1 LTRAARAPRVLTV
14 RAALLIATSLTLVM
28 IGLIVAALTVVVV
41 PSATTLRARASRT
54 LTDFSA
60 QTNLASRLEQ
70 MIADLRLMIEHPEE
84 GVLSA
89 DELGLRRLRV
99 ESLLRS
105 KTMLQPD
112 LDPATFSPALGRA
125 IEEADGS
132 ATHLGSAI
140 LGLVGALEVEDAP
153 AARRLLARADSL
165 EDEHRDRIVELTSDA
180 LADLERAESRLE
192 RDAGLIGLLFGVW
205 LLTVIVAVPVLWWLL
220 QRRLFTPIAAL
231 DDSLTRIQA
240 GDLNVELP
248 VTRFD
253 ELGRL
258 SNHFN
263 NTTAVLRAQRAALGR
278 AAAAAAVAE
287 SEQRYRD
294 AFEHAAVGLAEIAL
308 DGTYVRINRAMSA
321 ILGREPSEIVGH
333 RFTEFTHPEDASID
347 MLAWPRL
354 LQGEPIVR
362 IEKRY
367 RRGDG
372 SLASVQVTGA
382 LLTDGDGAPRQ
393 VITVVQD
400 VTEQRRLEHEL
411 LQSMKMD
418 AVGQLAGG
426 VAHDFN
432 NLLAGII
439 GYAELLEHDA
449 GSSEE
454 VREDAIAI
462 RRTATRGADLAR
474 SLLTLARR
482 NPHREEPFAL
492 DAMLRETVELIRR
505 TFDRRIEVHASVDL
519 PATIRGD
526 RSLLSNALLNLA
538 LNARDAMP
546 TGGTLHIT
554 AEESNPSTT
563 FRVRHGVPGDGPMVC
578 IAVRDSG
585 AGMRP
590 EVLSRVFEPFFTTKE
605 AGKGTGLGLAM
616 VYGTIKDHRGTIML
630 DSTPGEGTTARV
642 YLPCTMDG
650 IAPSL
655 SERSI
660 IPAAPGV
667 RVLVVDD
674 EDLVR
679 DVAVRMLHRLG
690 YEVEAVEDG
699 MRAIERLDRDDHGFT
714 VVLLDGN
721 MPRLNGLETAR
732 RVHARHPALA
742 LVYASGFFDPADQED
757 LPSLGFRERLV
768 KPYTM
773 EALSRAIA
781 LASGQRLTPP

>member
-1 LTRAARAPRVLTV
+1 MTGGSSGPRVLTV
-14 RAALLIATSLTLVM
+14 RAALLIATTITLVM
-28 IGLIVAALTVVVV
+28 VGSIVIALVFVVA
-41 PSATTLRARASRT
+41 PSATTLRARAVRT
-54 LTDFSA
+54 LTDFGR
-60 QTNLASRLEQ
+60 QTSLAGSLGAMVAE
-70 MIADLRLMIEHPEE
+70 LRVVVEHPEE
-84 GVLSA
+84 RVPSEE
-89 DELGLRRLRV
+89 ELAVYRLRV
-99 ESLLRS
+99 EAMLRS
-105 KTMLQPD
+105 ASILRLD
-112 LDPATFSPALGRA
+112 LDPATFSPELGF
-125 IEEADGS
+125 ELEQADGS
-132 ATHLGSAI
+132 ATHLASAI
-140 LGLVGALEVEDAP
+140 LGTIGALEVSDAA
-153 AARRLLARADSL
+153 AARRLLLRSDSL
-165 EDEHRDRIVELTSDA
+165 EEAHRIRIVAVTSAA
-180 LADLERAESRLE
+180 LNDLARAESRLE
-192 RDAGLIGLLFGVW
+192 RAAGLISLLFGVW
-205 LLTVIVAVPVLWWLL
+205 LLTVVLAVPLLWWLL
-220 QRRLFTPIAAL
+220 QRRLFTPLAAL
-231 DDSLTRIQA
+231 DASLTRIRE

-248 VTRFD
+248 AAQPD

-258 SNHFN
+258 TTHFN

-308 DGTYVRINRAMSA
+308 DGTYLRINRAMSA
-321 ILGREPSEIVGH
+321 ILGREPSEIVGR
-333 RFTEFTHPEDASID
+333 RFTEFTHPEDAGTD
-347 MLAWPRL
+347 ALGWPRL

-367 RRGDG
+367 LRGDG
-372 SLASVQVTGA
+372 SVASVQVTGA
-382 LLTDGDGAPRQ
+382 LLKDADGAPRQ

-449 GSSEE
+449 TNSAE

-462 RRTATRGADLAR
+462 RRTAARGADLAR

-492 DAMLRETVELIRR
+492 DTMLRETVDLIRR
-505 TFDRRIEVHASVDL
+505 TFDRRIEVQASVDVR
-519 PATIRGD
+519 ATILGD

-546 TGGTLHIT
+546 SGGTLFLT

-563 FRVRHGVPGDGPMVC
+563 FRVRHGVPDDGPMVC
-578 IAVRDSG
+578 ITVRDSG
-585 AGMRP
+585 GGMRP
-590 EVLSRVFEPFFTTKE
+590 EVLRRVFEPFFTTKE

-616 VYGTIKDHRGTIML
+616 VYGTIKDHRGAIVL
-630 DSTPGEGTTARV
+630 ESTPGEGTTVRV
-642 YLPCTMDG
+642 FLPCTMDG
-650 IAPSL
+650 VASDPG
-655 SERSI
+655 ERTV

-690 YEVEAVEDG
+690 YDVEAVEDG
-699 MRAIERLDRDDHGFT
+699 MRAIERLDRDDHGFN

-721 MPRLNGLETAR
+721 MPRLNGIETAR
-732 RVHARHPALA
+732 RVHARHPALP

-757 LPSLGFRERLV
+757 LQSLGFRERLV

-781 LASGQRLTPP
+781 AAADQRLTPT

>member
-1 LTRAARAPRVLTV
+1 MTGVEREPRVLTV
-14 RAALLIATSLTLVM
+14 RAALLIATAITLAM
-28 IGLIVAALTVVVV
+28 IGSIVIALAFFVAPGAA
-41 PSATTLRARASRT
+41 TLRARATRT
-54 LTDFSA
+54 LTDFHR
-60 QTNLASRLEQ
+60 QTALAGSLDA
-70 MIADLRLMIEHPEE
+70 MVASLRVVVEHPEE
-84 GVLSA
+84 RPTSA
-89 DELGLRRLRV
+89 NELATFRLRV
-99 ESLLRS
+99 EALLRS
-105 KTMLQPD
+105 ASTLRTD
-112 LDPATFSPALGRA
+112 LDPATFSPELGFA
-125 IEEADGS
+125 IEKADGS
-132 ATHLGSAI
+132 ATHLASAV
-140 LGLVGALEVEDAP
+140 LGTIGALEVRDT
-153 AARRLLARADSL
+153 AAALRLLVRADSIEEAHRIEIVEVTAAALRDLARA
-165 EDEHRDRIVELTSDA
+165 EER
-180 LADLERAESRLE
+180 LARGS
-192 RDAGLIGLLFGVW
+192 GLISMLFGVW
-205 LLTVIVAVPVLWWLL
+205 LLTVILAVPFLWWLL
-220 QRRLFTPIAAL
+220 QRRLFTPLAAL
-231 DDSLTRIQA
+231 DASLTRIRE
-240 GDLNVELP
+240 GDLNVELH
-248 VTRFD
+248 VTQAD

-258 SNHFN
+258 TTHFN

-321 ILGREPSEIVGH
+321 ILGREPAEIVGR
-333 RFTEFTHPEDASID
+333 RFTEFTHPEDASVD
-347 MLAWPRL
+347 TLGWPRL

-362 IEKRY
+362 LEKRY
-367 RRGDG
+367 LRGDG
-372 SLASVQVTGA
+372 SVASVQVTGV
-382 LLTDGDGAPRQ
+382 LLKDGDGAPRQ

-411 LQSMKMD
+411 LQSMKME

-449 GSSEE
+449 ANSPE
-454 VREDAIAI
+454 VREDAITI
-462 RRTATRGADLAR
+462 RRTAARGADLAR

-492 DAMLRETVELIRR
+492 DAMLHETVDLIRR
-505 TFDRRIEVHASVDL
+505 TFDRRIEVQASVDVH
-519 PATIRGD
+519 ATILGD

-546 TGGTLHIT
+546 GGGTLYIT
-554 AEESNPSTT
+554 SEESNPSTT
-563 FRVRHGVPGDGPMVC
+563 FRVRYGVPSDGPMACVT
-578 IAVRDSG
+578 VRDSG
-585 AGMRP
+585 DGMRP

-616 VYGTIKDHRGTIML
+616 VYGTVKDHRGAIVL
-630 DSTPGEGTTARV
+630 ESTVGEGTSARI
-642 YLPCTMDG
+642 YLPCTLDG
-650 IAPSL
+650 VAPSPG
-655 SERSI
+655 ERTI
-660 IPAAPGV
+660 IPARPGV

-679 DVAVRMLHRLG
+679 DMAVRMLHRLG

-699 MRAIERLDRDDHGFT
+699 IRAIERLDRDDHGFS

-721 MPRLNGLETAR
+721 MPRLNGIETAR
-732 RVHARHPALA
+732 RVHTRHPKLP
-742 LVYASGFFDPADQED
+742 LVYASGFFDPADKED
-757 LPSLGFRERLV
+757 LRSLGVRERLV

-781 LASGQRLTPP
+781 LASGRRLTPT